1 MTSRAETWGVPLLL
15 ALLIFL
21 FFLGILVTNR
31 YVIPW
36 DAMSYYYPMTFF
48 LVENLKQ
55 FSLPL
60 WNPHIF
66 AGLPSV
72 ADPQVSTFYPSKW
85 LLALLS
91 AGSPLSYKLYEAELL
106 FHYFLAGLFMFR
118 FLRSLGLLQFSALIG
133 AFTFMFSGALVARA
147 QHHTIILAMA
157 WVPLIFMYV
166 RQAVVNASVPSAV
179 KAGLIFGLQFLVGHP
194 QTSVYTAVAI
204 GFYCVWEGGVRSA
217 EHKQFGELWRSA
229 SSLLLTGAIG
239 AGVAAVQLLPT
250 AELSRISIRAARPEI
265 ESDFIGPLNPIHL
278 ITLVLPNFWGGLHR
292 SDAWYR
298 HDPTETTIYLG
309 ITALLLIS
317 IALRFVDRR
326 TLVWAVGAVFF
337 LLLAMADFLYWPRI
351 FYYLAPKLNLFA
363 RHGNYFLFTT
373 FCLSVL
379 AGFGMDLLWQPGK
392 QPETLV
398 FVKKMGLWGLI
409 IVSIGL
415 MFSAA
420 IALAPSPEAQSRV
433 FTIVSNQIIAGIFF
447 FLALGLCL
455 LVLTQ
460 KLAARVVQT
469 LIVTLMVMDVFTF
482 NSHQSFTQ
490 ARYHPRTF
498 LSPKEV
504 DGSSTWVDLLRDDG
518 DGDFRKDYRIATF
531 GLGEIW
537 SNGGNVVGFHNL
549 FGYDP
554 IALQPYTSLLSQVV
568 GKFERTP
575 AFNVAPDVHSA
586 ILDAAGMKYL
596 LIHDELQETEKLVFR
611 PDKYRLVGQSRRVT
625 AYLNQSFVPRAHVSP
640 RTLILP
646 TGIPAAGFM
655 ASPVFVPS
663 EMALVEHSAA
673 QGVPE
678 TLASPA
684 LVVFLEAENFTN
696 KSPQGRVVHFPEA
709 WNQKVLAGWGNVAGD
724 AVTYRFEVSEALP
737 SPVLF
742 LRYAMETDQSAV
754 LDVRLDNEAEKL
766 ASLECPPTPGWGG
779 VASDWKYVSLK
790 LRKLAK
796 GTHELR
802 LVSAVGGPIHPDT
815 LMIGEESRR
824 QSTGTARITDSRPNS
839 VRVEAQLQGEGFLV
853 LSDVYYSGW
862 GATVDGRPAK
872 IFQTNSVFRGLP
884 LSPGSHT
891 IEFHFRPR
899 SVYVG
904 AVVSLATL
912 ALCSFRLFRTGRLKR
927 ALVTA

>member
-15 ALLIFL
+15 AFLIFL

-55 FSLPL
+55 FSVPL

-91 AGSPLSYKLYEAELL
+91 AGSPLSYKLYEGELL

-118 FLRSLGLLQFSALIG
+118 FLRSLGLLQFSALTG

-147 QHHTIILAMA
+147 QHHTIVLAMA
-157 WVPLIFMYV
+157 WVPLLFMYV
-166 RQAVVNASVPSAV
+166 RLAIVNASVPSAV
-179 KAGLIFGLQFLVGHP
+179 KAGLILGLQFLAGHP

-204 GFYCVWEGGVRSA
+204 GFYCVWEGVVRSA
-217 EHKQFGELWRSA
+217 ERHQLSELWRSSA
-229 SSLLLTGAIG
+229 TLILTGVVG

-250 AELSRISIRAARPEI
+250 VELSRISIRAARPEI

-278 ITLVLPNFWGGLHR
+278 IKLVLPNFWGGLHR
-292 SDAWYR
+292 SDVWYR
-298 HDPTETTIYLG
+298 HDPTETTFYLG
-309 ITALLLIS
+309 ITALLLIA
-317 IALRFVDRR
+317 IALRFLDRK
-326 TLVWAVGAVFF
+326 TLVWAIGAVFF
-337 LLLAMADFLYWPRI
+337 LLLAMADFLYWPRL

-379 AGFGMDLLWQPGK
+379 AGFGMDFLWQSEK
-392 QPETLV
+392 QPETLA
-398 FVKKMGLWGLI
+398 FVQKLRLWGLM
-409 IVSIGL
+409 VASLGL
-415 MFSAA
+415 MFSSLVALIPAA
-420 IALAPSPEAQSRV
+420 EAQARV
-433 FTIVSNQIIAGIFF
+433 FTIVDNQIIAAVFF
-447 FLALGLCL
+447 FLALGLFL
-455 LVLTQ
+455 LVLTR
-460 KLAARVVQT
+460 KLGPPIVQT
-469 LIVTLMVMDVFTF
+469 LMLVLMVIDVFTF

-490 ARYHPRTF
+490 ARYHPGTF

-504 DGSSTWVDLLRDDG
+504 DGSSTWIDLLRGDV

-537 SNGGNVVGFHNL
+537 SNGGNVVGFQNL

-575 AFNVAPDVHSA
+575 EFTVAPDVHAA
-586 ILDAAGMKYL
+586 ILDAASMKYV

-611 PDKYRLVGQSRRVT
+611 PEKYTMLGHRPGIT
-625 AYLNQSFVPRAHVSP
+625 AYLNKSFIPRAYIAP
-640 RTLILP
+640 RALILP
-646 TGIPAAGFM
+646 PGIPAADFM

-663 EMALVEHSAA
+663 AMALVEHSET
-673 QGVPE
+673 QDVPKQ
-678 TLASPA
+678 LASPA
-684 LVVFLEAENFTN
+684 PVIFLEAENFTD
-696 KSPQGRVVHFPEA
+696 KSTQGRVVNFSHA
-709 WNQKVLAGWGNVAGD
+709 WNQKVLAGWGNVPGD
-724 AVTYRFEVSEALP
+724 VVTYRLDLP
-737 SPVLF
+737 ASLASPVLF
-742 LRYAMETDQSAV
+742 LRYAMETDRPAV
-754 LDVRLDNEAEKL
+754 LDVYVDGASKKV

-779 VASDWKYVSLK
+779 IASDWKYVSLK
-790 LRKLAK
+790 LGRLAQ
-796 GTHELR
+796 GPHELR
-802 LVSAVGGPIHPDT
+802 FVSAVGGPIHPDALVLAGDT
-815 LMIGEESRR
+815 GSR
-824 QSTGTARITDSRPNS
+824 STGTARITDSKPNF
-839 VRVEAQLQGEGFLV
+839 VEIETQVPSQGFLA

-862 GATVDGRPAK
+862 KASVDGRPAK
-872 IFQTNSVFRGLP
+872 ILRTNAVFRGLP
-884 LSPGSHT
+884 LGPGNHT
-891 IEFHFRPR
+891 IQFRFEPR
-899 SVYVG
+899 SVYAG
-904 AVVSLATL
+904 AVVTLATL
-912 ALCSFRLFRTGRLKR
+912 ALCSFGLFRASRPKS
-927 ALVTA
+927 

>member
-1 MTSRAETWGVPLLL
+1 MPLLL

-106 FHYFLAGLFMFR
+106 LHYFLAGLFMFR
-118 FLRSLGLLQFSALIG
+118 FLRSLGLLQFSALTG

-166 RQAVVNASVPSAV
+166 RLAVVNASVPSAV

-204 GFYCVWEGGVRSA
+204 GFYCLWEGVRSLGRA
-217 EHKQFGELWRSA
+217 IASSASFGEA
-229 SSLLLTGAIG
+229 AATCSSPESIG

-278 ITLVLPNFWGGLHR
+278 IKLVLPNFWGGLHR

-298 HDPTETTIYLG
+298 HDPTETTLYLG
-309 ITALLLIS
+309 ITALLLIA
-317 IALRFVDRR
+317 IALRFLDRR

-337 LLLAMADFLYWPRI
+337 LLLAMADFLYWPRL

-392 QPETLV
+392 QPETLAFVQEDGALGVDRRLSRVDV
-398 FVKKMGLWGLI
+398 FVRRGFDPVAGGARQGVYHRKQPDHCGGLFLPRTWPLSFGPD
-409 IVSIGL
+409 
-415 MFSAA
+415 A
-420 IALAPSPEAQSRV
+420 EACPP
-433 FTIVSNQIIAGIFF
+433 I
-447 FLALGLCL
+447 
-455 LVLTQ
+455 
-460 KLAARVVQT
+460 VQT

-504 DGSSTWVDLLRDDG
+504 DGSSTWVDLLRADTA
-518 DGDFRKDYRIATF
+518 GDFRKDYRIATF

-575 AFNVAPDVHSA
+575 EFRCC
-586 ILDAAGMKYL
+586 AGCSCCRFWML
-596 LIHDELQETEKLVFR
+596 
-611 PDKYRLVGQSRRVT
+611 
-625 AYLNQSFVPRAHVSP
+625 RA
-640 RTLILP
+640 
-646 TGIPAAGFM
+646 
-655 ASPVFVPS
+655 
-663 EMALVEHSAA
+663 
-673 QGVPE
+673 
-678 TLASPA
+678 
-684 LVVFLEAENFTN
+684 
-696 KSPQGRVVHFPEA
+696 
-709 WNQKVLAGWGNVAGD
+709 
-724 AVTYRFEVSEALP
+724 
-737 SPVLF
+737 
-742 LRYAMETDQSAV
+742 
-754 LDVRLDNEAEKL
+754 
-766 ASLECPPTPGWGG
+766 
-779 VASDWKYVSLK
+779 
-790 LRKLAK
+790 
-796 GTHELR
+796 
-802 LVSAVGGPIHPDT
+802 
-815 LMIGEESRR
+815 
-824 QSTGTARITDSRPNS
+824 
-839 VRVEAQLQGEGFLV
+839 
-853 LSDVYYSGW
+853 
-862 GATVDGRPAK
+862 
-872 IFQTNSVFRGLP
+872 
-884 LSPGSHT
+884 
-891 IEFHFRPR
+891 
-899 SVYVG
+899 
-904 AVVSLATL
+904 
-912 ALCSFRLFRTGRLKR
+912 
-927 ALVTA
+927 